1 MSARHQDTGANAKDR
16 SIRGAIEARDFIV
29 LFKIP
34 ALFVINPRLF
44 FLVGDCSLLLPVL
57 LFLSK

>member
-1 MSARHQDTGANAKDR
+1 MRTEMSTRHQDTGANAKDR

-34 ALFVINPRLF
+34 ALFVF
-44 FLVGDCSLLLPVL
+44 FV
-57 LFLSK
+57 